1 LGIARRGNI
10 GEEEVREVL
19 GKHVGGGGGERVCTI
34 HRRLVVNAFGDDV
47 ARGDS
52 LEVNLVVD
60 TTTLRAFRTP
70 S

>member
-34 HRRLVVNAFGDDV
+34 HRRLVVNAFEDDV

-60 TTTLRAFRTP
+60 TTTLRAFWTP